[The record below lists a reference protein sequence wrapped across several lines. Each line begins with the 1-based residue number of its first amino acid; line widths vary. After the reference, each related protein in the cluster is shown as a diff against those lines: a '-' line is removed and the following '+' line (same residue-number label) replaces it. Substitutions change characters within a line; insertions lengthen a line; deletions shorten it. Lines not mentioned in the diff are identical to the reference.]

1 MLTKLLK
8 HELRATSRIMWV
20 VYAAMG
26 LLSLLAN
33 LSFHVADT
41 NFNQYLRAVSKM
53 TLVFWV
59 LSLFIGVVITVVLMV
74 RQFQKNLLTDEGYLA
89 FTLPVSV
96 HQLVLSKLLVAVLW
110 FLATALAVALSVF
123 IATLSNSI
131 LESFGNFLK
140 GIVHD
145 INAYNAVNVTVIL
158 GEIAILA
165 IVGCA
170 VSSLQFYT
178 AMSIGYGFT
187 NHKALWSVLTYFGI
201 QIVLQLLSVLF
212 ATAVDGS
219 GIATYYAELLLDI
232 GFLDWMHMVL
242 ISGIISM
249 GILGAIFYGIT
260 VWNLKHRLN
269 LA

>member
-1 MLTKLLK
+1 MLIKLLK
-8 HELRATSRIMWV
+8 HEMKATGRIMWV
-20 VYAAMG
+20 IYAAMG
-26 LLSLLAN
+26 LLSVLAN
-33 LSFHVADT
+33 LSFHMADT
-41 NFNQYLRAVSKM
+41 NYNQYLRAVSKM
-53 TLVFWV
+53 TLVLWV
-59 LSLFIGVVITVVLMV
+59 LSLIIGVVITVVLMV

-96 HQLVLSKLLVAVLW
+96 HQLVLSKLMVAVLW
-110 FLATALAVALSVF
+110 FIVTALAVALSVF
-123 IATLSNSI
+123 IATLSNSM
-131 LESFGNFLK
+131 LEAMHDFFK

-158 GEIAILA
+158 GEMAILA

-170 VSSLQFYT
+170 VSSLQFYS

-201 QIVLQLLSVLF
+201 QIVLQLLAVLV
-212 ATAVDGS
+212 ATAVDSS
-219 GIATYYAELLLDI
+219 GISTYFFDFLLD
-232 GFLDWMHMVL
+232 LDFMGWMHMVL

-249 GILGAIFYGIT
+249 GIVGAIFYGIT
-260 VWNLKHRLN
+260 LWNLKHRLN